1 MVKLSLGLLS
11 LFKNI
16 NLGFGHPHMPMTT
29 STGTMEDKE
38 FTKVEQD
45 NKMGLAGDHRE
56 ITDVEKDTRIRSDET
71 GSDTFVMDRKFN
83 HPLREGARGPENI
96 TSSENVGQIE
106 CKFYLLPGGCK
117 FGNDCRSLHHVRLN
131 FLGLPIRLGE
141 KECPFYMRTGGCKF
155 ASHCRFH
162 HPDPTAVVG
171 DSFQDLKNGVPSQ
184 HHVLAEQ
191 LCETPMPSENPSN
204 EQTDFLGPF
213 TPNRGFQENV
223 HRKGNQTTTSPLHS
237 REMNIND
244 QRQILANRDTAE
256 EYPQRPG
263 EPECQYFM
271 KTGYC
276 KFKSACRY
284 HHPKSNVRFLGLPQR
299 SSSQQLRETP
309 LPSENTS
316 KEQTAF
322 LGPSSSYVP
331 DLFTPSQGIKPNA
344 QWNGSQ
350 TVTNLLHPS
359 EIKIVD
365 QQQEFV
371 KKDPAY
377 EFSGGEP
384 QQYDAYPQRPG
395 KPECQYFMKTGYC
408 KFKATCRYHHP
419 KSNLSFLGLP
429 LRPASNDCKQDGP
442 VEQICEV
449 PLSSEDASNDQR
461 AFLCPS
467 SSDVQS
473 LFTPIEGIQ
482 PNVQWN
488 VDQAVTS
495 LLYPQET
502 KIINHQQELASKDAA
517 YEFSGGE
524 PQQHDEYPQRPG
536 KPECQF
542 FMKTGQCKF
551 KSACRYHHPKS
562 NLSFPSLPLRSAS
575 NNYEQNGSSEQL
587 SEIPLSSEN
596 ASNDQRTVLSPS
608 SSNVQGLFTP
618 EQGLWTTQQWNGDQM
633 ATTPLHPPE
642 IKINEEKHE
651 LANTDTAYDFNG
663 GVKSQQ
669 LDEYPHRP
677 NEPECR
683 YFMKTGHC
691 KLKSACRYH
700 HPKSNRSLLT
710 PPLKPAKPICTYYG
724 RGICK
729 FGSACRYSHHM
740 EHT

>member
-1 MVKLSLGLLS
+1 MVKLSVGLSS
-11 LFKNI
+11 LFKNL
-16 NLGFGHPHMPMTT
+16 NLGFGLLHMPMTT
-29 STGTMEDKE
+29 STDTMEAKE
-38 FTKVEQD
+38 FTKVEPD
-45 NKMGLAGDHRE
+45 NKIQLAGDL
-56 ITDVEKDTRIRSDET
+56 VENDTRIRSDET
-71 GSDTFVMDRKFN
+71 GSDTFVMDRKFIP
-83 HPLREGARGPENI
+83 PLREGAQGPGNI
-96 TSSENVGQIE
+96 TSSENVGRIE

-117 FGNDCRSLHHVRLN
+117 FGNDCRSLHHVQLN
-131 FLGLPIRLGE
+131 FLGLPIRPGE

-162 HPDPTAVVG
+162 HPDPSAVIG
-171 DSFQDLKNGVPSQ
+171 DSFQDLKNGVPTQ
-184 HHVLAEQ
+184 HHVLVEQ

-213 TPNRGFQENV
+213 TPNRGLQENV
-223 HRKGNQTTTSPLHS
+223 HRKGNQTTTSPLHY

-244 QRQILANRDTAE
+244 QRQTLANRDTAAEFRSCVESKQFE

-284 HHPKSNVRFLGLPQR
+284 HHPKSNVSFLGLPQ
-299 SSSQQLRETP
+299 SS
-309 LPSENTS
+309 
-316 KEQTAF
+316 
-322 LGPSSSYVP
+322 
-331 DLFTPSQGIKPNA
+331 
-344 QWNGSQ
+344 

-365 QQQEFV
+365 QQQELV
-371 KKDPAY
+371 KKDAAY

-384 QQYDAYPQRPG
+384 QQYDAYPQRPSN
-395 KPECQYFMKTGYC
+395 PECQYFMKTGYC
-408 KFKATCRYHHP
+408 KFKAACRYHHP

-429 LRPASNDCKQDGP
+429 LRPASNDCEQDGP

-449 PLSSEDASNDQR
+449 PLPSKDASNDQR

-467 SSDVQS
+467 SSNVQS
-473 LFTPIEGIQ
+473 LFTPIKGIQ

-495 LLYPQET
+495 IPYPPET
-502 KIINHQQELASKDAA
+502 KIIVQQQELAYKDAA

-524 PQQHDEYPQRPG
+524 PQQHDEYPQRPS

-542 FMKTGQCKF
+542 FMKTGHCKF

-587 SEIPLSSEN
+587 CEVPLFSEN
-596 ASNDQRTVLSPS
+596 ASNYQRTVSSPS

-618 EQGLWTTQQWNGDQM
+618 KQGGLWLTQQWNGDQM
-633 ATTPLHPPE
+633 ATSPLHPPE
-642 IKINEEKHE
+642 IKINEEMHE

-669 LDEYPHRP
+669 LDEYPQRP
-677 NEPECR
+677 NEPECQ
-683 YFMKTGHC
+683 YFMKTGYC

-700 HPKSNRSLLT
+700 HPKSNRCLLT
-710 PPLKPAKPICTYYG
+710 PPLKPDKPICTYYG

>member
-56 ITDVEKDTRIRSDET
+56 ITAVEKDTRIRSDET

-162 HPDPTAVVG
+162 HPDPTAVIG

-284 HHPKSNVRFLGLPQR
+284 HHPKSNVSFLGLPQR

-331 DLFTPSQGIKPNA
+331 DLFTPSHGLKTNA
-344 QWNGSQ
+344 QWNGS
-350 TVTNLLHPS
+350 
-359 EIKIVD
+359 
-365 QQQEFV
+365 
-371 KKDPAY
+371 
-377 EFSGGEP
+377 
-384 QQYDAYPQRPG
+384 
-395 KPECQYFMKTGYC
+395 
-408 KFKATCRYHHP
+408 
-419 KSNLSFLGLP
+419 
-429 LRPASNDCKQDGP
+429 
-442 VEQICEV
+442 
-449 PLSSEDASNDQR
+449 
-461 AFLCPS
+461 
-467 SSDVQS
+467 
-473 LFTPIEGIQ
+473 
-482 PNVQWN
+482 
-488 VDQAVTS
+488 QAVTS

-596 ASNDQRTVLSPS
+596 ALNDQRTVLSPS

-633 ATTPLHPPE
+633 ATNPLHPPE
-642 IKINEEKHE
+642 IKKNEEKHE
-651 LANTDTAYDFNG
+651 LANTDTAYDLNG

-669 LDEYPHRP
+669 LDEYPQRP

-710 PPLKPAKPICTYYG
+710 PPLKPDKPICTYYG

>member
-1 MVKLSLGLLS
+1 
-11 LFKNI
+11 
-16 NLGFGHPHMPMTT
+16 
-29 STGTMEDKE
+29 
-38 FTKVEQD
+38 
-45 NKMGLAGDHRE
+45 
-56 ITDVEKDTRIRSDET
+56 
-71 GSDTFVMDRKFN
+71 
-83 HPLREGARGPENI
+83 
-96 TSSENVGQIE
+96 
-106 CKFYLLPGGCK
+106 
-117 FGNDCRSLHHVRLN
+117 
-131 FLGLPIRLGE
+131 
-141 KECPFYMRTGGCKF
+141 
-155 ASHCRFH
+155 
-162 HPDPTAVVG
+162 
-171 DSFQDLKNGVPSQ
+171 
-184 HHVLAEQ
+184 
-191 LCETPMPSENPSN
+191 
-204 EQTDFLGPF
+204 
-213 TPNRGFQENV
+213 
-223 HRKGNQTTTSPLHS
+223 
-237 REMNIND
+237 MNIND
-244 QRQILANRDTAE
+244 QRQTLANRDTAAEFRSGVESQQFE

-284 HHPKSNVRFLGLPQR
+284 HHPKSNVSFLGLPQ
-299 SSSQQLRETP
+299 SSVSNNYQQLRETP
-309 LPSENTS
+309 LPSENIS

-331 DLFTPSQGIKPNA
+331 DLFTPNQGLKPNA

-350 TVTNLLHPS
+350 
-359 EIKIVD
+359 
-365 QQQEFV
+365 
-371 KKDPAY
+371 
-377 EFSGGEP
+377 
-384 QQYDAYPQRPG
+384 YDAYPQRPS

-408 KFKATCRYHHP
+408 KFKAACRYHHP

-429 LRPASNDCKQDGP
+429 LRPASNDCENKYVRYHLP
-442 VEQICEV
+442 
-449 PLSSEDASNDQR
+449 SEDASNDQR
-461 AFLCPS
+461 AFLCSSPS
-467 SSDVQS
+467 NVQS

-495 LLYPQET
+495 LPDPPET
-502 KIINHQQELASKDAA
+502 KIIDQQQELSYKDAA

-542 FMKTGQCKF
+542 FMKTGHCKF
-551 KSACRYHHPKS
+551 KLACRYHHPKS
-562 NLSFPSLPLRSAS
+562 NLSFPSLPLKSAS

-587 SEIPLSSEN
+587 CEIPLFSEN

-618 EQGLWTTQQWNGDQM
+618 EQGPWPTQQWNGDQM
-633 ATTPLHPPE
+633 ATSPLHPPE

-651 LANTDTAYDFNG
+651 LANTDTTYDFNG

-669 LDEYPHRP
+669 LDEYPQRP
-677 NEPECR
+677 NEPECQ
-683 YFMKTGHC
+683 YFMKTGYC
-691 KLKSACRYH
+691 RYQIACRYH

-710 PPLKPAKPICTYYG
+710 PQLKPDKPICTYYG